1 MHTTQWIDAFDG
13 QKLVPLA
20 APADPAQTL
29 ALHQGLLDGG
39 LNIVE
44 IGLRTPHAMTA
55 LSELAADGDLIVG
68 AGTVMNDSQAN
79 EALSAGAQFLVSPGF
94 ADDILGVAL
103 DNKVPYIPGVATA
116 TEVMRS
122 WQAGLRLV
130 KLFPA
135 NILGGLRYI
144 DALGSAF
151 QDISFMPS
159 GGVSPDT
166 LAEHLAHPAVAMVSG
181 SWMTSSTTLDRG
193 AAEVASAVRAALE
206 TASDIGARA

>member
-1 MHTTQWIDAFDG
+1 MHTTRRVDVFDG

-29 ALHQGLLDGG
+29 ALRQGLLDGG

-55 LSELAADGDLIVG
+55 LTELAADGDLIVG
-68 AGTVMNDSQAN
+68 AGTVMNATQAN

-94 ADDILGVAL
+94 ADDILNVAL
-103 DNKVPYIPGVATA
+103 DNNVPYIPGVATA

-122 WQAGLRLV
+122 WQADLRLV

-135 NILGGLRYI
+135 NVLGGLKYI
-144 DALGSAF
+144 DALHSAF
-151 QDISFMPS
+151 GDITFMPS

-181 SWMTSSTTLDRG
+181 SWMTSAAMLDRG
-193 AAEVASAVRAALE
+193 AAEVTSAVRAALE
-206 TASDIGARA
+206 TAANIGSHA

>member
-1 MHTTQWIDAFDG
+1 MHTTQWIDVFDG

-151 QDISFMPS
+151 RDVSFMPS

-193 AAEVASAVRAALE
+193 TAEVASAVRAALE

>member
-1 MHTTQWIDAFDG
+1 MHTTQRIDVFDG

-29 ALHQGLLDGG
+29 ALHRGLLDGG

-151 QDISFMPS
+151 RDISFMPS

-206 TASDIGARA
+206 TASDIGVRA